1 MTSAAIEAVVFDLDE
16 VLTHYTLPRRLA
28 YLSNLCGMPPQDIR
42 AAIFESGFE
51 DASERGE
58 WSADEYLREF
68 GARMGGYPLTAEQ
81 WVEARRAAMEPNE
94 PVLAIA
100 QGLGERLPVA
110 LFTNNGFL
118 LKRHFAEVYPAAAE
132 LFGERATFS
141 ADVGH
146 AKPSP
151 EAFRR
156 LAARLGHA
164 PDRIVF
170 FDDTASYIEGAREA
184 GLHAYQYTG
193 VDAMVARL
201 EEHSLG
207 PIARV

>member
-1 MTSAAIEAVVFDLDE
+1 LIEAVVFDLDE
-16 VLTHYTLPRRLA
+16 VLTHYRLARRLEL
-28 YLSNLCGMPPQDIR
+28 LSSWCGLPPEAIK
-42 AAIFESGFE
+42 AAIWESGFE

-58 WSADEYLREF
+58 WSADDYLREF
-68 GARMGGYPLTAEQ
+68 GVRMGGYPLTAEQ

-100 QGLGERLPVA
+100 RQLRERLPVA
-110 LFTNNGFL
+110 MFTNNGFL
-118 LKRHFAEVYPAAAE
+118 LKRHFPEVYPAAAE

-170 FDDTASYIEGAREA
+170 FDDTATYIVGAREA
-184 GLHAYQYTG
+184 GLHAYQFTG
-193 VDAMVARL
+193 VDALLARL
-201 EEHSLG
+201 DEHGLG
-207 PIARV
+207 S